1 MNIIVT
7 GFEPF
12 LDNEINPTL
21 EVLKLLPKNIEGH
34 NIITVRLPVLYD
46 QCFDVLKPYIIKY
59 NPGIII
65 NLGLAAKRNNICLE
79 RVAINMSHST
89 HKDNAGVVKIDETII
104 KDGENA
110 YFSKLPIRKILYKIG
125 EKGIPVEISNT
136 AGLYVCNNVMYH
148 VLHYI
153 NSNNLNIKAG
163 FIHVPFMDS
172 QVQNKLENSLPIDT
186 ILEAVL
192 DSIKASIE

>member
-59 NPGIII
+59 NPG
-65 NLGLAAKRNNICLE
+65 K
-79 RVAINMSHST
+79 
-89 HKDNAGVVKIDETII
+89 
-104 KDGENA
+104 
-110 YFSKLPIRKILYKIG
+110 
-125 EKGIPVEISNT
+125 
-136 AGLYVCNNVMYH
+136 
-148 VLHYI
+148 
-153 NSNNLNIKAG
+153 
-163 FIHVPFMDS
+163 
-172 QVQNKLENSLPIDT
+172 KLENLYRLYCDKT
-186 ILEAVL
+186 NNKKNQFVYLQFQKQNHAFNNRCW
-192 DSIKASIE
+192 KFKN